1 MIRAGVAQG
10 HDGGCHDRGES
21 RRAPHRAPVILVA
34 ERQVVPPRAVPGGRK
49 DVDAGRGKPAAQSGD
64 TSRANPLDQGAA
76 MKPERACVVGALR
89 SLTVGQASSLRC
101 CERGDEEVPKEVLH
115 VDLDVEPVVMAA
127 SLGRSFTRWFGLQ
140 FDAFVGQVGLSPN
153 QGLPTKGLRAADS
166 LPTAPRATSTAGLTA
181 SGRMC
186 LCSLPNPLLPS
197 RTGAG
202 GEIYVVG
209 GAGAYFFSEH
219 STGNRSTRLGASAG
233 PGAPGPRPG
242 L

>member
-1 MIRAGVAQG
+1 MLRNPRLILVLNLFVVLVAPRLRAQTTQPGRMFYGVA
-10 HDGGCHDRGES
+10 
-21 RRAPHRAPVILVA
+21 
-34 ERQVVPPRAVPGGRK
+34 
-49 DVDAGRGKPAAQSGD
+49 
-64 TSRANPLDQGAA
+64 
-76 MKPERACVVGALR
+76 VGA
-89 SLTVGQASSLRC
+89 SSDGLL
-101 CERGDEEVPKEVLH
+101 G
-115 VDLDVEPVVMAA
+115 VDGSAITGLMMAA

-140 FDAFVGQVGLSPN
+140 FDGFVGQVGLSPN

-209 GAGAYFFSEH
+209 GAGAYYFSEH
-219 STGNRSTRLGASAG
+219 SAGNRSTRLGASAG
-233 PGAPGPRPG
+233 LGAAVPLRAFGPFLFIEGRYHALDGAHAFEG
-242 L
+242 LSLRIRWQ